1 MPDPEHDSADGSGPS
16 RSSRRRA
23 LRVGLLALAAMAV
36 LPSFPA
42 RAAESPRLGI
52 KPAYE
57 ANFLHLALLPGGRT
71 TNTAVVSNYS
81 DQPSRIRIYAVDGG
95 TTPQGQFAL
104 GSEGDSRRT
113 VGSWLVPSVSELTLS
128 PRSSSNIEFAVAVPP
143 GTTPRDY
150 VGGLVLEGEPRPGP
164 AEAVGNATAVQ
175 FTIVERLGM
184 RVYLRVEGDARA
196 HLVAGPLTS
205 DRVSG
210 GAMEFVLAL
219 RNDGNTQLAPSGV
232 VTVNGFGMSGESIT
246 LSRPELLLPG
256 ATTTVRGRWNGMPLY
271 ALGHAKA
278 VVSYGNGQT
287 AEAFIGIRLIPV
299 VLIVVVALLAAGLSY
314 FAYRFLRFVQ
324 RARVAL
330 QALNK

>member
-1 MPDPEHDSADGSGPS
+1 M
-16 RSSRRRA
+16 
-23 LRVGLLALAAMAV
+23 VV

-95 TTPQGQFAL
+95 TTPQGHFAL
-104 GSEGDSRRT
+104 GGEGDPRRT
-113 VGSWLVPSVSELTLS
+113 VGSWLVPSVSELTLP
-128 PRSSSNIEFAVAVPP
+128 PRSSAHIDFAVAVPP

-150 VGGLVLEGEPRPGP
+150 IGGLVLEGEPRPGP
-164 AEAVGNATAVQ
+164 AQAVGDATVVQ
-175 FTIVERLGM
+175 LTIVERLGM
-184 RVYLRVEGDARA
+184 RVYLRVEGDAKT

-205 DRVSG
+205 DRVPG
-210 GAMEFVLAL
+210 GAMEFALAL

-232 VTVNGFGMSGESIT
+232 VILDGFGLSGQSIT

-256 ATTTVRGRWNGMPLY
+256 ASTTVRGRWRAMPLY

-287 AEAFIGIRLIPV
+287 ADASIGVRLIPV
-299 VLIVVVALLAAGLSY
+299 VPVVVVALLAAGLSY
-314 FAYRFLRFVQ
+314 LAYRMLRFVR